1 MSATYLQIKSTI
13 NCKGIFDEIS
23 ILSWVDIIFFWFYT
37 SHVIVA
43 LVSEYQIYDEI
54 ILILKNI
61 KYFIEKEL
69 HKTIIYIR

>member
-43 LVSEYQIYDEI
+43 LVTGYQIYDET
-54 ILILKNI
+54 ILILRNI